1 MDKKPLILMKGG
13 SDIVLN
19 RCSHAYHF
27 GKVVPLTPELKQRYE
42 SLNEVLAQKGRR
54 VLACCEKEVDGGKD
68 IWTDFQTDP
77 ANFPLETARTLWRKP
92 WPTALKPPRKKKAS
106 RGKKTKGA
114 VGRPQEIDEKNSF
127 S

>member
-1 MDKKPLILMKGG
+1 MKGG
-13 SDIVLN
+13 SDVVLN

-42 SLNEVLAQKGRR
+42 TLNEVLAQKGRR

-77 ANFPLETARTLWRKP
+77 ANFPLGNSEEVVAK
-92 WPTALKPPRKKKAS
+92 AVADGLKAAEEEKDPVEA
-106 RGKKTKGA
+106 KKTKSA
-114 VGRPQEIDEKNSF
+114 VGRPQEIDRKTHFLRIHSID
-127 S
+127 